1 MEVPGHSHNPT
12 RQFLELAVKPPSS
25 IFTSLSNRNRYMAD
39 QKKQEKDFTSEVDT
53 ILPEATTLAK
63 VSCIVHQ
70 AVPVLITCTHSP
82 VNSRMLSTKFLL
94 SKNKHETLVYYLLF
108 THDY

>member
-1 MEVPGHSHNPT
+1 MVEVPGHSHNTT

-63 VSCIVHQ
+63 VSCIIHQ
-70 AVPVLITCTHSP
+70 AVPVLITCMQSGKLQDALDKLFALEKQTRNVS
-82 VNSRMLSTKFLL
+82 LL
-94 SKNKHETLVYYLLF
+94 YSF
-108 THDY
+108 RA